1 MAHVYVHLLAQG
13 FQCPSPI
20 RIAIYANSAITISA
34 MVCMSLAPGLNFERL
49 SVHVG
54 FGVSFALLSCANF
67 LLFPVMGWR
76 GPWCRKTFGGSLKA
90 MG

>member
-20 RIAIYANSAITISA
+20 RIAIHANSAITISA

-54 FGVSFALLSCANF
+54 FGVSFAPLSCANF
-67 LLFPVMGWR
+67 LPFKVTIRQRPKAR
-76 GPWCRKTFGGSLKA
+76 CRWVR
-90 MG
+90 

>member
-1 MAHVYVHLLAQG
+1 MAHVYVRLLAQG

-54 FGVSFALLSCANF
+54 FDVSFALLSRANF
-67 LLFPVMGWR
+67 LLFKVTIRQRPKAR
-76 GPWCRKTFGGSLKA
+76 CRWVR
-90 MG
+90 